1 MAYAAQ
7 QRLDGYDEA
16 VRHAIKRK
24 TAFDRRLLKR
34 QQTDVVFTSGQLVQV
49 YRSDLDYTFKT
60 EWKLLPKWSRPYR
73 ISLRLRNAYKLE
85 TLTGMPLS
93 GEFSTR

>member
-7 QRLDGYDEA
+7 QQLDGYDEA

-24 TAFDRRLLKR
+24 TAFDRRLLKQ